1 LKRRYRRGVSCVYLL
16 PVLVLVLMLSFIVVE
31 RNLKPTI
38 LAIAEAKA
46 RLIATE
52 AINDAIHEKVVTDV
66 DYRDL
71 IYVHKDNRGRVVLMQ
86 PNTIKI
92 NKLASDTTLEVQ
104 RTLEEL
110 PASGFKVPL
119 GQVLGSQLL
128 ANYGPPIKVNILP
141 IGTVT
146 VEVEDEFTE
155 AGINQTRHRLYL
167 KIVANVKIV
176 IPLVSSY
183 VKVST
188 SVPVAETII
197 VGEVPS
203 TYLKVDLGRK

>member
-1 LKRRYRRGVSCVYLL
+1 MMRRHRRRFYWAYLF
-16 PVLVLVLMLSFIVVE
+16 PVLLLVFLLLFVVVE

-52 AINDAIHEKVVTDV
+52 AINNAIHQKVVTDV
-66 DYRDL
+66 DYKDL
-71 IYVHKDNRGRVVLMQ
+71 IYVHKDNRGRIVLMQ
-86 PNTIKI
+86 PNTVKI

-104 RTLEEL
+104 GTLEKL
-110 PASGFKVPL
+110 PTTGFKIPV

-128 ANYGPPIKVNILP
+128 ASYGPKIKVTIFP
-141 IGTVT
+141 VGTVR

-167 KIVANVKIV
+167 EVLTNIKIVV
-176 IPLVSSY
+176 PLVSTY
-183 VKVST
+183 VKVT
-188 SVPVAETII
+188 TQVPVAETII
-197 VGEVPS
+197 VGEVPTS
-203 TYLKVDLGRK
+203 YFKVNIGR